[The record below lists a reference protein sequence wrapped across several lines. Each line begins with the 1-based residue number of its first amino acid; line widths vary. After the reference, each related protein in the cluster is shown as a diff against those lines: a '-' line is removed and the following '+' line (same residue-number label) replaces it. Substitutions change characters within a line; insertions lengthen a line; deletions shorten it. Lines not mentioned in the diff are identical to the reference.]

1 LQKSKHDFITDKKAM
16 TEKEFLMQVWRPYD
30 RITTADGVPGKVLGV
45 SFSTKSVR
53 AFISGAPEWVSC
65 TLIDTHTT
73 GKGGDGDDIAIIE
86 ELRAKIEKQADE
98 ITRLQSDKKLLQEKI
113 SKNYLADIL
122 KAVNMMKQGLQEK
135 KHKMEQIESGL
146 GQLQATLEKIDE
158 KE

>member
-1 LQKSKHDFITDKKAM
+1 M

-113 SKNYLADIL
+113 SKNYLADLL

-135 KHKMEQIESGL
+135 KRKMDQIESGL
-146 GQLQATLEKIDE
+146 GQLQAALEKIDE